1 MITPAK
7 EAMIIAELE
16 GDPEDSR
23 MVDSGVVDIEQSPTW
38 KSKHEQRKL
47 KFIIVL
53 SIIAGKNENNINHV
67 NETEIVYC
75 TLLMPLGRINSVTGI
90 L

>member
-1 MITPAK
+1 MQRFLVIYLFTITIVPPTINTNCRSMITPAK

-53 SIIAGKNENNINHV
+53 S
-67 NETEIVYC
+67 
-75 TLLMPLGRINSVTGI
+75 
-90 L
+90 